1 MPGEGG
7 AAAVLVADAKQGAVG
22 LHGDG
27 GLASARWRA
36 ELTRVGTLSGRER
49 QVFDLI
55 GSGHSNRG
63 IADRLHVTERT
74 VKAHVASI
82 LAKLGVESRLQAGL
96 VAQVHQLMYEGTW
109 PDEARTSDT

>member
-1 MPGEGG
+1 M
-7 AAAVLVADAKQGAVG
+7 VG
-22 LHGDG
+22 QHSDG
-27 GLASARWRA
+27 GLTSARWHE
-36 ELTRVGTLSGRER
+36 ELARVRNLSGRER

-55 GSGHSNRG
+55 GAGHSNRG

-109 PDEARTSDT
+109 PDRPPVSDT

>member
-1 MPGEGG
+1 MWWGM
-7 AAAVLVADAKQGAVG
+7 
-22 LHGDG
+22 HGDS
-27 GLASARWRA
+27 GLASTRWRD
-36 ELTRVGTLSGRER
+36 ELARVGTLSGRER
-49 QVFDLI
+49 QVFALI
-55 GSGHSNRG
+55 GAGHSNRG

-109 PDEARTSDT
+109 PDEPPVSDT